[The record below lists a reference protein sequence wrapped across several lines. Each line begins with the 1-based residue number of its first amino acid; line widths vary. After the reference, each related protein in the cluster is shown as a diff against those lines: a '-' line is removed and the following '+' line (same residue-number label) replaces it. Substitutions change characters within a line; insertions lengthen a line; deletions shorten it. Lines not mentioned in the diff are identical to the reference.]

1 MGVFD
6 NIKNKAEEL
15 VGKDNV
21 TKAEGYAEQHSDKVE
36 QYSDQGLDA
45 VSGKADD
52 LTGGKYTDHITK
64 ARDAADARIG
74 SEGAVPAQDAGVDGV
89 DPVERDVQP

>member
-21 TKAEGYAEQHSDKVE
+21 AKAEGYAEQHSDKVE
-36 QYSDQGLDA
+36 QYSDQALDA
-45 VSGKADD
+45 ASDKADD
-52 LTGGKYTDHITK
+52 LTGGKYADKIDQ
-64 ARDAADARIG
+64 ARDAADERIG
-74 SEGAVPAQDAGVDGV
+74 SEGAEG
-89 DPVERDVQP
+89 DVRP